1 MHDGSLASYLKFG
14 NYLSILAHAANLI
27 KQKQLLVFLLLTI
40 FLFNNKLIVDKKNTE
55 CYNRYMTTVFQGG
68 LASIIKGGDAI

>member
-27 KQKQLLVFLLLTI
+27 KQKQLLVFLFLTI
-40 FLFNNKLIVDKKNTE
+40 FLFNSKLIVDKKNT
-55 CYNRYMTTVFQGG
+55 
-68 LASIIKGGDAI
+68 